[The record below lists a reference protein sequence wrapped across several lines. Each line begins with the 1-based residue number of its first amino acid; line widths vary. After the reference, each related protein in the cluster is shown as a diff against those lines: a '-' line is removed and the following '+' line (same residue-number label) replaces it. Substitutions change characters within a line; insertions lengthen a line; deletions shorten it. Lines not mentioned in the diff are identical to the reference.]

1 MWSAFVKEHEDDFGA
16 ISQRYATHPLFSENS
31 DELNIA
37 LYGCYPL
44 HPVSTFILPR
54 LSERVAQN
62 ERTLFT
68 FLSAAGSA
76 TLPSYL
82 ACSDDRFEFITP
94 DVIYDYFEPL
104 FKKEVYAGEALVTR
118 DLIADSTECMAMA
131 HGFDGL
137 VCIPNCAKLY
147 RHSIRI
153 PMPFR
158 RRRLVP
164 ERLSL

>member
-1 MWSAFVKEHEDDFGA
+1 MLISHKEIANYIDKLPKQKVDGWRGVSERFKHIHLNNNFSQTYEIISSVIQKDETLWSAFIKEHEDDFGA

-82 ACSDDRFEFITP
+82 ACSDDRFEFITTSSR
-94 DVIYDYFEPL
+94 FSR
-104 FKKEVYAGEALVTR
+104 KKFMPVRYTR
-118 DLIADSTECMAMA
+118 TI
-131 HGFDGL
+131 F
-137 VCIPNCAKLY
+137 
-147 RHSIRI
+147 
-153 PMPFR
+153 
-158 RRRLVP
+158 
-164 ERLSL
+164 